1 MTTEPILD
9 EAPIGSDESPAP
21 DRKPPAAFGP
31 GRFINRE
38 LSWTDFASRVLE
50 LAEETDA
57 PLLER
62 AKFLAIFSGGLDE
75 FFQVRVAGL
84 KDQLAVGVREPFP
97 DGRTVLETVAEVRA
111 RVIEL
116 VAREARIFN
125 DDVRPALAA
134 AGIVISD
141 GSDLEADDLAT
152 CRSIFERQIF
162 PILTPLAVDPGHPFP
177 YISSLSL
184 NLAVTVVDP
193 TTNESRFARV
203 KVPTRPLLPRFIP
216 FEGGARL
223 VPIEQVVAANLTEL
237 FPGMRIGSCYPFRVT
252 RNADL
257 DLDDSED
264 DDLLEAVEVELR
276 RRRFGRA
283 VRLEIGPEMTN
294 DVLAFLLSELE
305 LEQEDVYRSPGLLDL
320 SELWDLTK
328 LDRPDLSMP
337 AFTPRT
343 APRLTRETGEPVD
356 LFALIR
362 EHDVLVHH
370 PYDSFASSVE
380 AFISQAAADPDV
392 LAIKQT
398 LYRTSGDAPFVSAL
412 ASAAEQGK
420 QVAALVELKARF
432 DEQRNINWAKK
443 LEESG
448 VHVVYGVVGLKTH
461 SKTAL
466 VVRREADGIR
476 RYCHIGT
483 GNYNS
488 ETARIYED
496 LGLLTADQVL
506 GADLTNLFNHL
517 TGFSREAETR
527 SLILAPTGFRP
538 WVLSEIARERDAGVN
553 GRIAIKVNGLTDS
566 HVVDALYEASQ
577 AGARIELL
585 VRGVCAIR
593 PQVPGLSESITVK
606 SIVGRYLEHSR
617 IFRFGVPTPEVLAS
631 TVVERPSDFARPGN
645 PATYF
650 FGSADLMER
659 NLDHRIEAIVP
670 IREAELCGRLEDILA
685 LDLADDESSWE
696 LQGDGAWKRL
706 AATTGL
712 SAQRRLEE
720 LARERSRRRRSSEG
734 AA

>member
-1 MTTEPILD
+1 VTSEPIVD
-9 EAPIGSDESPAP
+9 EARSRP
-21 DRKPPAAFGP
+21 DRFSVPGHEQPTTFGP

-50 LAEETDA
+50 LAEEADS

-62 AKFLAIFSGGLDE
+62 VKFLAIFSGGLDE

-84 KDQLAVGVREPFP
+84 KDQLAAGVREPFP
-97 DGRTVLETVAEVRA
+97 DGRTVQETFSEVRA

-116 VAREARIFN
+116 IAREARIFN
-125 DDVRPALAA
+125 DEVRPSLAS
-134 AGIVISD
+134 AGIVICD
-141 GSDLEADDLAT
+141 GSDLDANDLGV
-152 CRSIFERQIF
+152 CRTIFERQIF

-193 TTNESRFARV
+193 STNESRFARI
-203 KVPTRPLLPRFIP
+203 KVPTRPLLPRFVAL
-216 FEGGARL
+216 EAGARL
-223 VPIEQVVAANLTEL
+223 VPIEQVIAANLSEL

-257 DLDDSED
+257 DLDDNED
-264 DDLLEAVEVELR
+264 NDLLEAVEVELR

-294 DVLAFLLSELE
+294 DVVAFLLSELE
-305 LEQEDVYRSPGLLDL
+305 LEEDDVYRMPGLLDL

-328 LDRPDLSMP
+328 LDRPDLSAP
-337 AFTPRT
+337 SFTPRT
-343 APRLTRETGEPVD
+343 PPRLVRESGEAVD
-356 LFALIR
+356 LFAAIR

-380 AFISQAAADPDV
+380 AFISQAANDPDV

-398 LYRTSGDAPFVSAL
+398 LYRTSGDAPFVGAL

-443 LEESG
+443 LEEAG

-466 VVRREADGIR
+466 VVRREVDGIR

-496 LGLLTADQVL
+496 IGLLTSDQVL

-527 SLILAPTGFRP
+527 SLILSPTGFRP
-538 WVLSEIARERDAGVN
+538 WVLAQIARERDAGRN
-553 GRIAIKVNGLTDS
+553 GRIAIKVNGLTDPE
-566 HVVDALYEASQ
+566 VIDALYEASQ
-577 AGARIELL
+577 SGARVELL
-585 VRGVCAIR
+585 VRGVCSIR
-593 PQVPGLSESITVK
+593 PQVSGLSETITVK

-617 IFRFGVPTPEVLAS
+617 IFRFGVPTPEVMAS
-631 TVVERPSDFARPGN
+631 AVVEHAADWELAGN
-645 PATYF
+645 PATYSI
-650 FGSADLMER
+650 GSADLMER

-670 IREAELCGRLEDILA
+670 VRDPELCARLEDILA
-685 LDLADDESSWE
+685 LDLADDENSWE
-696 LQGDGAWKRL
+696 LRGDGSWKRL
-706 AATTGL
+706 PATAGL
-712 SAQRRLEE
+712 SAQRRFEE
-720 LARERSRRRRSSEG
+720 LARERSRRRRTSEG